1 MCNSKPKSPM
11 AQIDGRPVLQPAS
24 NRISINPNC
33 QNPPKKSLQKFDTHK
48 EIKRAVSSPKVSPP
62 VSPKPVTLK
71 SDCLK
76 KKAKIN
82 LNGGI
87 EPAVPGTSTV
97 TGYRQ
102 KGSLTERKIKVA
114 HYGRVGS
121 LKNDAKVVTLDF
133 ESSACDSKQAKR
145 CSFITPNSDTVFVA
159 YHDEEWG
166 VPVHDDRMLFELLVL
181 SGAQVG
187 SDWTTILK
195 RRNELREA
203 FAGFDADIVA
213 QYTVRKIGYL
223 SEKLGLDLT
232 FVRGVVD
239 NASRIL
245 EVRLQLGS
253 FDKYLWGFVNHKP
266 LSPNYNCSRK
276 IPVKTSKSE
285 SISKDMVRRGFRYAG
300 PTVIY
305 SFMQAAGLTNDH
317 LVSCH
322 RHCHC
327 GCSAGSSSFAS

>member
-33 QNPPKKSLQKFDTHK
+33 QTPPKKSLQKFDTHK

-71 SDCLK
+71 SDGLK
-76 KKAKIN
+76 NKAKFN
-82 LNGGI
+82 LNGRI
-87 EPAVPGTSTV
+87 EPAVPGTSV

-102 KGSLTERKIKVA
+102 KGSFTHKERKIKVA

-121 LKNDAKVVTLDF
+121 LKNEAKVVTLDF
-133 ESSACDSKQAKR
+133 ESSGCDSKEAKR
-145 CSFITPNSDTVFVA
+145 CSFITPNSDMVFVA

-203 FAGFDADIVA
+203 FAGFDAEIVA
-213 QYTVRKIGYL
+213 QYTARKIGCL

-239 NASRIL
+239 NAIRIL

-266 LSPNYNCSRK
+266 LSPNYKCSRK

-285 SISKDMVRRGFRYAG
+285 LISKDMVRRGFRYAG
-300 PTVIY
+300 PTVMY

-322 RHCHC
+322 RHR